1 MTDPFD
7 QGPGPCNPAPALSGP
22 DGPAPAPAPRACSD
36 DIAERYCSSCAWP
49 YECAEAQ
56 ACHRR
61 ETGEVRSPYPG
72 SDGSASPFA
81 NGMGFIGAVRVIGVD
96 LASEPDRTAILPLR
110 SSGTFEAKLSE
121 EAVAEFWRN
130 FNGGVHQAGAIFE
143 RARDRRKP

>member
-36 DIAERYCSSCAWP
+36 DVADRYCSSCAWP

-56 ACHRR
+56 TCHRR

-72 SDGSASPFA
+72 SDSSASPFT
-81 NGMGFIGAVRVIGVD
+81 NGTCFIAGKEFRIIGLD
-96 LASEPDRTAILPLR
+96 LASGPDRTAYMPL
-110 SSGTFEAKLSE
+110 SGHYPRVIRGSASLSAYDAEQFRRFFE
-121 EAVAEFWRN
+121 
-130 FNGGVHQAGAIFE
+130 GG
-143 RARDRRKP
+143 K